1 MMNKL
6 KIFWAS
12 WRLKRLTKYA
22 ERLIMSFKNEKGTDF
37 DPSHMDG

>member
-12 WRLKRLTKYA
+12 WRLKRLTKKV
-22 ERLIMSFKNEKGTDF
+22 EGLIMFYKNEKGTDF

>member
-1 MMNKL
+1 MNKL
-6 KIFWAS
+6 RIIWAS

-22 ERLIMSFKNEKGTDF
+22 ERLILSLKIREETKF